1 MIGKLSYDEMLKLA
15 DQLNKSSDIIKSYIK
30 DEESSNNIRKF
41 CEEIDTYTRFLIS
54 SVQLYKYSDE
64 ALKTMIEKNK

>member
-15 DQLNKSSDIIKSYIK
+15 EQLNKSSNTIKSYLK
-30 DEESSNNIRKF
+30 EEDNNIRKF
-41 CEEIDTYTRFLIS
+41 CEEVDTYSRFLVS

>member
-15 DQLNKSSDIIKSYIK
+15 EQLNKSSNTIKSYLK
-30 DEESSNNIRKF
+30 EEEDNNIRKF
-41 CEEIDTYTRFLIS
+41 CEEVDTYSRFLVS

-64 ALKTMIEKNK
+64 ALKIMIEKNK